1 MRTFRIRLT
10 LGDILDTPC
19 DVLVVKHAQA
29 LYGADRAVVE
39 ALISGGAQVPRLPG
53 PGEFAAVPAAG
64 ALRARTILFVGTPP
78 LSDFEYAE
86 IRELG
91 RAAIQAVARHQP
103 RASTLALTLHGPGF
117 GLDERESLASEVG
130 GLLDG
135 VRGNNSP
142 PNLKE
147 ILIVERDAGRV
158 GRLQGDLDRLLATEM
173 ERIDELD
180 QPTRPAAADPG
191 GIPAETKPR
200 VFVAMPFAESMDDVY
215 HYGIQNAAH
224 NAGYLCER
232 ADDSAFTGEI
242 LERVKQR
249 IRTADL
255 VVADL
260 STANPN
266 VYLEVG
272 FAWGVGKPTVL
283 IVSNTDELKFD
294 VRGQRC
300 LKYSKIRELEECLTR
315 ELSSLRDARAAS
327 CSG

>member
-10 LGDILDTPC
+10 LGDIVDTPC

-53 PGEFAAVPAAG
+53 PGESAAVPATG
-64 ALRARTILFVGTPP
+64 ALRAQTVLFVGTPP
-78 LSDFEYAE
+78 LGDFEYAE
-86 IRELG
+86 IRDLG

-103 RASTLALTLHGPGF
+103 RAATLALTLHGPGF
-117 GLDERESLASEVG
+117 GLDERESLASEVA

-135 VRGNNSP
+135 LRGNTSP
-142 PNLKE
+142 PNLNE
-147 ILIVERDAGRV
+147 ILIVERNAGRV
-158 GRLQGDLDRLLATEM
+158 GRLRPDLDRLLAVEVPGT
-173 ERIDELD
+173 DEHGR
-180 QPTRPAAADPG
+180 PTPTALASPA
-191 GIPAETKPR
+191 GIPTETKPR
-200 VFVAMPFAESMDDVY
+200 VFVAMPFAESMDDIY

-224 NAGYLCER
+224 SAGYLCER

-249 IRTADL
+249 IRAADL
-255 VVADL
+255 LVADL

-272 FAWGVGKPTVL
+272 FAWGVGKPAVL

-315 ELSSLRDARAAS
+315 ELSSLRVAQAAS
-327 CSG
+327 SSG